1 MENTM
6 IEVQDVCKRFK
17 EQEVLKHVDLSVH
30 KGEICG
36 IMGRNGSGKT
46 VLFKCICQIFLP
58 DQGIIKIDGQ
68 DIAKNR
74 DIVHEIGAI
83 IENPAYL
90 ENFTGF
96 QNLSFLAGIQNR
108 INKQEIREVLKL
120 VGLEQA
126 AGKKVKKYSMGMRQR
141 LAIAQ
146 AVMEKQQIQILDEPM
161 NGLDKSGVEEIRQL
175 LLELKERENTILIA
189 SHNPMDMELL
199 CDSIYEMDSGT
210 LNKINI

>member
-175 LLELKERENTILIA
+175 LLELKERGNTILIA
-189 SHNPMDMELL
+189 SHNPLDMELL

-210 LNKINI
+210 LNKMM

>member
-175 LLELKERENTILIA
+175 LLELKERGNTILIA
-189 SHNPMDMELL
+189 SHNPLDMELL